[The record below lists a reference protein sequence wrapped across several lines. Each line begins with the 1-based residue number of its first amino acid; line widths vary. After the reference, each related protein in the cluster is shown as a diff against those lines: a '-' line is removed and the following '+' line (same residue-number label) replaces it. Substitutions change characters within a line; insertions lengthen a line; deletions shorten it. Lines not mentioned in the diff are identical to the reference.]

1 MDVKHEPMWYSDF
14 AGDDRE
20 AIERA
25 VPLALH
31 LCQERTSRAH
41 TEWADPD
48 GDQDVYGVGMSRGAP
63 KELQA
68 QLKGLGSYHE
78 VRVPGTRRAL
88 VFVDEKLVFLHR
100 VGKLM
105 PRKYHRIR
113 LPYLPDGRRELFTR
127 TSDTKHVPKGLFELP
142 QSQDEVATFSDVLA
156 VLGDSAKPNTL
167 YVPYYSSTPTGIG
180 AIYWG
185 PARLVG
191 RYLEFT
197 EPKRLTYV
205 SAPTA
210 AERAPVA
217 PRVAGGFADGERPRT
232 TTRLRPRSDQP
243 KGV

>member
-1 MDVKHEPMWYSDF
+1 MYATHDPSWYTDF
-14 AGDDRE
+14 AVSDRE

-31 LCQERTSRAH
+31 LCQERTARAH

-63 KELQA
+63 KEIQA
-68 QLKGLGSYHE
+68 QLKGLDSYRE

-88 VFVDEKLVFLHR
+88 VFVDDKLLFLHR

-105 PRKYHRIR
+105 PRKYHHIR
-113 LPYLPDGRRELFTR
+113 LPYLPDSRRELFAT
-127 TSDTKHVPKGLFELP
+127 TSDTKHVPQGLFEMP
-142 QSQDEVATFSDVLA
+142 KSQDEVATFSDVLA

-191 RYLEFT
+191 HYLEFT

-205 SAPTA
+205 STPSS
-210 AERAPVA
+210 AEAAPVVPHLA
-217 PRVAGGFADGERPRT
+217 AGFADGERPRT
-232 TTRLRPRSDQP
+232 ATKLRPRPNQQ

>member
-1 MDVKHEPMWYSDF
+1 VDATHDPSWYADF
-14 AGDDRE
+14 AVGDRE

-31 LCQERTSRAH
+31 LCQERTARAH

-48 GDQDVYGVGMSRGAP
+48 GEQDVYGVGMSRGAP

-68 QLKGLGSYHE
+68 QLKGLDSYRE

-88 VFVDEKLVFLHR
+88 VFVDGKLVFLHR

-105 PRKYHRIR
+105 PRKYHHIR
-113 LPYLPDGRRELFTR
+113 LPYLPDSRRELFTT
-127 TSDTKHVPKGLFELP
+127 TSDTKHVPQGLFELP
-142 QSQDEVATFSDVLA
+142 ESEDGVATFSDVLA
-156 VLGDSAKPNTL
+156 ILGDSAKPNTL

-191 RYLEFT
+191 HYLEFT
-197 EPKRLTYV
+197 EPKRVTYV
-205 SAPTA
+205 SVPTA
-210 AERAPVA
+210 AESALVA
-217 PRVAGGFADGERPRT
+217 VRVADGFADGDRPRT
-232 TTRLRPRSDQP
+232 TTKLRPRPGEQ

>member
-1 MDVKHEPMWYSDF
+1 MDARHDPNWYADF
-14 AGDDRE
+14 AVSDRA

-31 LCQERTSRAH
+31 LCQERTARAH
-41 TEWADPD
+41 TEWADPE

-68 QLKGLGSYHE
+68 QLKGLDSYRE

-88 VFVDEKLVFLHR
+88 VFVNDKLLVLHR

-105 PRKYHRIR
+105 PRKYHHIR
-113 LPYLPDGRRELFTR
+113 LPYLPDSRRELFST
-127 TSDTKHVPKGLFELP
+127 TSDTKHVPQGLFDMP
-142 QSQDEVATFSDVLA
+142 QAQDEAATFSDVLA
-156 VLGDSAKPNTL
+156 ILGDSAKPNTL

-180 AIYWG
+180 AIFWG

-191 RYLEFT
+191 HYLEFT
-197 EPKRLTYV
+197 EPKRLTYI
-205 SAPTA
+205 SAPSA
-210 AERAPVA
+210 AETAPVV
-217 PRVAGGFADGERPRT
+217 PHVAGGFADGERPRT
-232 TTRLRPRSDQP
+232 TTKLRPRPDEQ